1 MRMVRTASAQ
11 NHAMAGRLEE
21 KRFLQIGENDHA
33 LALQILGLI
42 VGIQA
47 RDDATLLAE
56 FSAVNH
62 LTNQFVCLG
71 VLVRLPI
78 KTGNQEL
85 TDTMRPTTKLILQK
99 GSASSTA
106 GFPDVEAPLLHTLG
120 EHARTSY
127 VPFSASLSDR
137 IR

>member
-1 MRMVRTASAQ
+1 MVRTASTQ

-33 LALQILGLI
+33 LSLQILGLI

-71 VLVRLPI
+71 MLMRLPI

-106 GFPDVEAPLLHTLG
+106 GFPDVETPLLHTLG
-120 EHARTSY
+120 EHERTSY

>member
-1 MRMVRTASAQ
+1 MVRTASTQ

-33 LALQILGLI
+33 LSLQILGLI

-71 VLVRLPI
+71 VLVRLPFNS
-78 KTGNQEL
+78 GL
-85 TDTMRPTTKLILQK
+85 SGRRDTAAAHVRR
-99 GSASSTA
+99 A
-106 GFPDVEAPLLHTLG
+106 
-120 EHARTSY
+120 
-127 VPFSASLSDR
+127 
-137 IR
+137 